1 MVVAIDLNVPQSSLN
16 LSQRPGARG
25 ISLSRID
32 TFVAPRPNPALI
44 RAMTSVNRIV
54 MLRGIPGFRDL
65 LPFNRLAGL
74 RGVANV
80 RHIDFPDADLER
92 LKASCGAGKATFI
105 TPNHPE
111 FFTDWMID
119 KEIVSQVSPLT
130 ASWATNGV
138 VNGLGR
144 LMQKFWL
151 ANNLIAQIPGN
162 SGAAKEHSVAWAL
175 KGHGVLLHPEGGVG
189 WHANIVAPLLPGA
202 VEMGLEAL
210 KRGRATD
217 PDFKVWIAPVVWKL
231 AFTGNVEAALAKEC
245 AYVEKSLKIE
255 RLATD
260 TLPQRIHHVYSTLLA
275 RDEAASGMPS
285 DEGATYAERQQALVA
300 ELGRRLGESISPD
313 TDVTDATELLRRA
326 RRWQRENSGDAEGR
340 KQVRALADTIQRLQR
355 VGPWAAANPRISLE
369 EIAEHLKRV
378 RNDYCR
384 GGLRDTINRFIPQPA
399 GPRCA
404 HIRVPEA
411 LGLHEYA
418 GSIDDAV
425 AELHRRMQD
434 TITSTVAE
442 VEAGGG
448 FIFYL
453 NPFYHR

>member
-1 MVVAIDLNVPQSSLN
+1 MSKIDV
-16 LSQRPGARG
+16 
-25 ISLSRID
+25 
-32 TFVAPRPNPALI
+32 FVAPRPNPVLI

-54 MLRGIPGFRDL
+54 MLRGIPGFRDI

-80 RHIDFPDADLER
+80 RHIDLPDADLER
-92 LKASCGAGKATFI
+92 LRASCGAGKATFI

-138 VNGLGR
+138 VNGLGGM
-144 LMQKFWL
+144 MQKFWL

-189 WHANIVAPLLPGA
+189 WHADVVAPLLPGA

-210 KRGRATD
+210 RRGRATD
-217 PDFKVWIAPVVWKL
+217 PHFKVWIAPVIWKL

-255 RLATD
+255 RQATD
-260 TLPQRIHHVYSTLLA
+260 TLPQRIHHVYSTLLT
-275 RDEAASGMPS
+275 RDEAACGVRS
-285 DEGATYAERQQALVA
+285 DEGATHAERRKALVT
-300 ELGRRLGESISPD
+300 ELGRRLGESISAD
-313 TDVTDATELLRRA
+313 TASTDTAELLRRA
-326 RRWQRENSGDAEGR
+326 RRWQRENTGDAEGQ
-340 KQVRALADTIQRLQR
+340 KHVRALADTIQRLQR
-355 VGPWAAANPRISLE
+355 VGSWASANPRITQE
-369 EIAEHLKRV
+369 EIAEHLKRI

-425 AELHRRMQD
+425 AELHRRMQQ
-434 TITSTVAE
+434 TTTGTVAE
-442 VEAGGG
+442 VEAQGS
-448 FIFYL
+448 FIFYP
-453 NPFYHR
+453 NPFYRH

>member
-1 MVVAIDLNVPQSSLN
+1 M
-16 LSQRPGARG
+16 
-25 ISLSRID
+25 SRID
-32 TFVAPRPNPALI
+32 VFVAPRPNPALI

-54 MLRGIPGFRDL
+54 MLRGIPGFRDI

-80 RHIDFPDADLER
+80 RHIDFPHADLER
-92 LKASCGAGKATFI
+92 LKASCGAGKATFV

-119 KEIVSQVSPLT
+119 KEIVSQVSPLA

-231 AFTGNVEAALAKEC
+231 VFTRNVEAALAKEC
-245 AYVEKSLKIE
+245 TFVEKNLKIE
-255 RLATD
+255 RQATD
-260 TLPQRIHHVYSTLLA
+260 TLPQRIHHIYSTLLA
-275 RDEAASGMPS
+275 RDEAGWSLS
-285 DEGATYAERQQALVA
+285 SEEGASYAGRQKALVA
-300 ELGRRLGESISPD
+300 ELSRRLGQAISPD
-313 TDVTDATELLRRA
+313 TAVPETTELLRLA
-326 RRWQRENSGDAEGR
+326 RRSQRENTGDADEQ
-340 KQVRALADTIQRLQR
+340 KKVRALADTIQRLQR
-355 VGPWAAANPRISLE
+355 VGSWASANPRITQE
-369 EIAEHLKRV
+369 EIAEHLKRI

-384 GGLRDTINRFIPQPA
+384 SGLRDTMNRLIPQPA

-404 HIRVPEA
+404 YIRVPDP
-411 LGLHEYA
+411 LGLHEHA
-418 GSIDDAV
+418 GSVDDAV
-425 AELHRRMQD
+425 AELHRRMQA
-434 TITSTVAE
+434 TVASTVAE
-442 VEAGGG
+442 LTAGGS
-448 FIFYL
+448 FIFYP
-453 NPFYHR
+453 NPFYRH

>member
-285 DEGATYAERQQALVA
+285 DEGATYTERQQALVA

-404 HIRVPEA
+404 HIRAPEA

-434 TITSTVAE
+434 TMTSTVAE

-448 FIFYL
+448 FIFYP

>member
-1 MVVAIDLNVPQSSLN
+1 V
-16 LSQRPGARG
+16 
-25 ISLSRID
+25 
-32 TFVAPRPNPALI
+32 FVAPRPNPALI
-44 RAMTSVNRIV
+44 RVMTSVNRIV
-54 MLRGIPGFRDL
+54 MLRGVPGFRDL

-80 RHIDFPDADLER
+80 RHIDFPHADLQR
-92 LKASCGAGKATFI
+92 LKTSCGAGKATFI

-119 KEIVSQVSPLT
+119 KEIVSQVSPLA

-162 SGAAKEHSVAWAL
+162 SQAAKEHSVAWAL

-217 PDFKVWIAPVVWKL
+217 PDFKVWIAPVIWKL
-231 AFTGNVEAALAKEC
+231 AFTGNVEPALAKEC
-245 AYVEKSLKIE
+245 AYVERSLKIE
-255 RLATD
+255 PNAGD
-260 TLPQRIHHVYSTLLA
+260 TLPQRVHHIYSALLS
-275 RDEAASGMPS
+275 RDEAACGLPS
-285 DEGATYAERQQALVA
+285 VEGATYAERQQMLVT
-300 ELGRRLGESISPD
+300 ELGRRLGESISLD
-313 TDVTDATELLRRA
+313 TAVTDITELLRRS
-326 RRWQRENSGDAEGR
+326 RRWQRENTGDAER
-340 KQVRALADTIQRLQR
+340 QKLVRALADTIQRLQR
-355 VGPWAAANPRISLE
+355 VGPWASASPRISQE
-369 EIAEHLKRV
+369 EITEHLKRI
-378 RNDYCR
+378 RNDYCK
-384 GGLRDTINRFIPQPA
+384 GGLRDTMNRFIPQPA

-411 LGLHEYA
+411 LGLHEYG
-418 GSIDDAV
+418 GSVDDAV

-434 TITSTVAE
+434 KVASTVAE
-442 VEAGGG
+442 VEAGRG
-448 FIFYL
+448 FIFYP